1 MAQKTEKLKWKF
13 TGGATVRGLEG
24 DLSLVAGEDLSA
36 KQYYFVTP
44 GSVVGE
50 VKLST
55 GGSLPTPFGVLQNT
69 PTTGQAAI
77 VRVFGITQLVPGP
90 NASQLTYGVF
100 INSASTGRAQYS
112 GASGIILG
120 RWMSAACSGSSGTNL
135 VTNLATGSAF
145 INCAAFTS
153 GSTNASA

>member
-24 DLSLVAGEDLSA
+24 DMVFSAGEDLSA

-55 GGSLPTPFGVLQNT
+55 GGSLPTPIGVLQNS
-69 PTTGQAAI
+69 PTTGCNAI
-77 VRVFGITQLVPGP
+77 VRVFGVTQVVPGP
-90 NASQLTYGVF
+90 AASQLTYGVF

-112 GASGIILG
+112 GASGIIVG
-120 RWMSAACSGSSGTNL
+120 RWLNAACSGSSGTNAL
-135 VTNLATGSAF
+135 TSLATGSAF
-145 INCAAFTS
+145 INCAAFVS